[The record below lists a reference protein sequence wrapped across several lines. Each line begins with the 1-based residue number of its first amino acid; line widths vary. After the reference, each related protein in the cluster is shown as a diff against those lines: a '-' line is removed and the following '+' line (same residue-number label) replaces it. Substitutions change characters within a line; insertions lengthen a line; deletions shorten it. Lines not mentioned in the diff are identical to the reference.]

1 MTLEEIY
8 YISQIVAV
16 LAILVSLV
24 FVGRQL
30 RQGQKMERAAA
41 QRDLLLRVAEWLRMV
56 HQDENGAFDKFILGL
71 RDYENADALT
81 QMKVEKCL
89 AEFVFI
95 AESALN
101 MRKDGFFS
109 DGTWSGIEGAALSLL
124 RTPGGAQW
132 WKYGERTIGAEIVK
146 HLNKRLPEIDSATPH
161 FLHFAPSYLNRLKE
175 LDDLA
180 ARTTRDKTSA

>member
-1 MTLEEIY
+1 MTLEEVY

-16 LAILVSLV
+16 LAILVSLI

-41 QRDLLLRVAEWLRMV
+41 QRDLLLRVAEWARMV
-56 HQDENGAFDKFILGL
+56 HQDENGAFDRFVLGL
-71 RDYENADALT
+71 REYDQAGART
-81 QMKVEKCL
+81 QMEVEKCL

-95 AESALN
+95 TESALN

-109 DGTWSGIEGAALSLL
+109 DGTWTGIEGAALALL

-132 WKYGERTIGAEIVK
+132 WKYGQRMIGAEIVK
-146 HLNKRLPEIDSATPH
+146 HLNKRLPDIDPATPH
-161 FLHFAPSYLNRLKE
+161 FLHSAPSYLNRLKE
-175 LDDLA
+175 LDDPA
-180 ARTTRDKTSA
+180 AITTRDKTSA